1 MGHGR
6 ARSRD
11 EREREIFEERER
23 LKSSHVWWQTVVS
36 MPKELLE
43 LKVGYRIHARI
54 STHSHRHIIV
64 KMSKRGEQEKILKGA
79 RERQLVIN
87 RSPSVTQTDDFS
99 SETTEAR
106 RQWDDILHAQR
117 KKKTW
122 PRILYPAK
130 VSFKEDGEIKT
141 LSQRD
146 KNWVFFS
153 RRLFYEKYL
162 KESKWFQTVIWI
174 YVGKKI
180 KSLVRIIV

>member
-1 MGHGR
+1 
-6 ARSRD
+6 
-11 EREREIFEERER
+11 
-23 LKSSHVWWQTVVS
+23 

-117 KKKTW
+117 KKKT
-122 PRILYPAK
+122 
-130 VSFKEDGEIKT
+130 
-141 LSQRD
+141 
-146 KNWVFFS
+146 
-153 RRLFYEKYL
+153 
-162 KESKWFQTVIWI
+162 
-174 YVGKKI
+174 
-180 KSLVRIIV
+180 